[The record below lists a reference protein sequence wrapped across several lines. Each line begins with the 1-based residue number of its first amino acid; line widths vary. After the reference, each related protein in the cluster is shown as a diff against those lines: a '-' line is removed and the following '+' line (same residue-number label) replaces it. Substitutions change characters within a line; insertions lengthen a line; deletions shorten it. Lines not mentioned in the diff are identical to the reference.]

1 MPKKS
6 TQKPPTVIT
15 LTLSENDDATPGG
28 TLLVQRG
35 DLARLHQFTY
45 TRIADLSE
53 ISAEALIA
61 FAAVEADP
69 PMIADAPP
77 PAPPS
82 TKKTATP
89 APPAEPTVDVPLKKG
104 TKAVKISHLKLVSGE
119 TDAAAYRQAVLLAGK
134 LIDGKLWD
142 GETPIRVDD
151 VYALAKKLKHL
162 SERELSLF
170 TLQDFVQVGT
180 LEPGDV
186 PDEPDV
192 FDEVDGDAEPLTIPS
207 VSFAITPPRKT
218 PISANGHHNG
228 ASDQTALL

>member
-15 LTLSENDDATPGG
+15 LTLPENEDATHGG

-53 ISAEALIA
+53 IIADALIA

-69 PMIADAPP
+69 PVIADVPP
-77 PAPPS
+77 PASTPIKKSAAPTPS
-82 TKKTATP
+82 
-89 APPAEPTVDVPLKKG
+89 AEPTVDVPLKKG
-104 TKAVKISHLKLVSGE
+104 TKAVKISHLKIVGGE

-142 GETPIRVDD
+142 GESPIRIDD

-162 SERELSLF
+162 TERDLSLF

-180 LEPGDV
+180 LEPSDA
-186 PDEPDV
+186 PEEMSDETDTL
-192 FDEVDGDAEPLTIPS
+192 DEVDEYDEPPTIS
-207 VSFAITPPRKT
+207 PPHKT